1 MTSIATQPTQQG
13 QQLQQPINAPSGS
26 PSPPPK
32 DAFRSAK
39 KMADYIKKQYQEGI
53 RRRMRHQTHDNLSRP
68 GSLAIS
74 SALIIDAE
82 PLHLGPDPLQ
92 DGMSPGHFDGIAEG

>member
-1 MTSIATQPTQQG
+1 
-13 QQLQQPINAPSGS
+13 
-26 PSPPPK
+26 
-32 DAFRSAK
+32 
-39 KMADYIKKQYQEGI
+39 
-53 RRRMRHQTHDNLSRP
+53 MRHQTHDNLSRP